1 LLGDWCSRRHVGRF
15 SDIVSWL
22 DRYWL
27 VNLWKDTNIHI

>member
-15 SDIVSWL
+15 IDIVAWL
-22 DRYWL
+22 DRYRL